1 MNEKKFNGKK
11 EMKTQA
17 KTLRNILKK
26 HNITEASDGG
36 KLSVRTER
44 RYAGK
49 YMGRSVYEWGNA
61 VAHVR
66 ELTPTEIENL
76 KQENKYLKIQNI
88 FEGRFFG
95 FAIIKY

>member
-1 MNEKKFNGKK
+1 
-11 EMKTQA
+11 MKTQA

-26 HNITEASDGG
+26 HNITEASHGG

-49 YMGRSVYEWGNA
+49 YNGQSFYEWGDA

-66 ELTPTEIENL
+66 ELTSTEIENL
-76 KQENKYLKIQNI
+76 KQENKYLRIDNI
-88 FEGRFFG
+88 TSKRLLAIDNIPSTG

>member
-1 MNEKKFNGKK
+1 MH
-11 EMKTQA
+11 TQA

-26 HNITEASDGG
+26 HGITEASHGG

-76 KQENKYLKIQNI
+76 KQENKYLKIQNF

-95 FAIIKY
+95 FAIVRY